1 VSWFGRPRILR
12 SRGCHPSG
20 DLGPGVEA
28 ELVQGVAD
36 AAFLGAFGDEQAGAD
51 PLVDQTVRDERRD
64 LILALP

>member
-1 VSWFGRPRILR
+1 VAAIQAAIWAREF
-12 SRGCHPSG
+12 
-20 DLGPGVEA
+20 EA
-28 ELVQGVAD
+28 EFVQGVAD